1 MLEMVAMVA
10 MLSHRNKDE
19 DSTEAENC
27 GENKYKGNTSVD
39 DEEETEVEVN
49 FSDFQVETEKAEE
62 ALGADK
68 KGEVDDV
75 KLIQA
80 SENILLDVGDG
91 AVVDTED
98 AASGDTKQDT
108 DDRYCSSEYL

>member
-1 MLEMVAMVA
+1 MLAMVT
-10 MLSHRNKDE
+10 MLSHRNQDKDPA
-19 DSTEAENC
+19 EAKNC

-39 DEEETEVEVN
+39 DEEESEVEIN
-49 FSDFQVETEKAEE
+49 ISDFQVETEQAEE

-80 SENILLDVGDG
+80 SENVLLDVGDG

-98 AASGDTKQDT
+98 AASGDTQHDAA
-108 DDRYCSSEYL
+108 DRYCSSEYL

>member
-1 MLEMVAMVA
+1 MLPMVTMLAILV
-10 MLSHRNKDE
+10 MLSHRNQDE
-19 DSTEAENC
+19 DSAEAQYCREY
-27 GENKYKGNTSVD
+27 KYKGNTSVD
-39 DEEETEVEVN
+39 DEEESEVEIN
-49 FSDFQVETEKAEE
+49 ISDFQVETEQAEE

-98 AASGDTKQDT
+98 AASGDSQHDA
-108 DDRYCSSEYL
+108 DDRH